1 MQVVVQCGPPNSHT
15 CGLFSQLRLALAAAV
30 FRGEAA
36 FRVVG
41 EAAFRV
47 VGEAAFRVVGEAVC
61 GLGWWAPRLE
71 VGVVC
76 FGLHG

>member
-47 VGEAAFRVVGEAVC
+47 VGEAVC